1 MYQGATNHA
10 HNVQLYVRKFVAHAK
25 FLEAV
30 QSFVSFVY
38 FDHTLF
44 IG

>member
-1 MYQGATNHA
+1 MYQGAINQA
-10 HNVQLYVRKFVAHAK
+10 HNVQLYVRKFVAHTK

-38 FDHTLF
+38 FGHALF